1 MVESIGVRWSSDS
14 QAQRPARSSS
24 LHGSLGIELNMEL
37 SDLDERNAI
46 EEEFG
51 PQRLGGGGIVD
62 DAYLRAIE
70 EEFGPSALAAAGS
83 STTPISAPSRRSSG
97 VRAPA
102 PRRRRDR
109 RRRLSP
115 RHRGGVRSPA
125 PWRRRGGLVPSFY
138 NLTRVN
144 RTNLSVESGV
154 TMAPGHYGG
163 PRKPP
168 RMLSP
173 TNVWRRIVPC
183 ERVRRKGS
191 GKLGRK
197 AGF

>member
-1 MVESIGVRWSSDS
+1 MTLRLSVQLDRRVYTAALESNSTWSSRTWTNATPS
-14 QAQRPARSSS
+14 RRSS
-24 LHGSLGIELNMEL
+24 
-37 SDLDERNAI
+37 
-46 EEEFG
+46 
-51 PQRLGGGGIVD
+51 
-62 DAYLRAIE
+62 
-70 EEFGPSALAAAGS
+70 GPSAPAAAGS
-83 STTPISAPSRRSSG
+83 STTPISAPSRRSSGPAPWRRRGRRRRLSPRHRGG

>member
-1 MVESIGVRWSSDS
+1 
-14 QAQRPARSSS
+14 
-24 LHGSLGIELNMEL
+24 MEL
-37 SDLDERNAI
+37 SNLDERNLWGWLSSNSRLAHLRPLLAGLDGSALVGATVTELGELGIAAIHARLLLRAI

-51 PQRLGGGGIVD
+51 PQRPGGGGIVD

-115 RHRGGVRSPA
+115 RHRGGVR
-125 PWRRRGGLVPSFY
+125 GG
-138 NLTRVN
+138 
-144 RTNLSVESGV
+144 
-154 TMAPGHYGG
+154 
-163 PRKPP
+163 
-168 RMLSP
+168 
-173 TNVWRRIVPC
+173 
-183 ERVRRKGS
+183 
-191 GKLGRK
+191 
-197 AGF
+197 